1 MHSLNSQVVDALAK
15 RHDFSRDAIAH
26 MVSAVA
32 DGDGQMAMFSHPEF
46 GGPGQWMQGGML
58 MLSGPIDHPLNA
70 RVDALCREIGEM
82 IGEMKDASGDELGGE
97 SGDETAAQ
105 QSAWAAAE
113 ENTTWWPSALGAP
126 NATGEQNGL
135 RYAYFAQ
142 ARRLVVQTG
151 ESVRVYDC
159 LDHRIEGI
167 AQQQGSQSRLT
178 LTSQHGNVDLAGLPV
193 ISTDRHPPN

>member
-1 MHSLNSQVVDALAK
+1 MPPLSYQGLAVVDKLAE

-32 DGDGQMAMFSHPEF
+32 DGGGQMAMFSHPEF

-58 MLSGPIDHPLNA
+58 MLSDPANHVLEA
-70 RVDALCREIGEM
+70 KVDALCHEIGERLANQP
-82 IGEMKDASGDELGGE
+82 GQPNAEKN
-97 SGDETAAQ
+97 TA
-105 QSAWAAAE
+105 
-113 ENTTWWPSALGAP
+113 WWPSELGSP

-142 ARRLVVQTG
+142 ARRLVVQT
-151 ESVRVYDC
+151 EDTIRIYDT
-159 LDHRIEGI
+159 LDHRIGGF

-178 LTSQHGNVDLAGLPV
+178 VTGQHGDIDLASLPV
-193 ISTDRHPPN
+193 ISTDRQPPS

>member
-1 MHSLNSQVVDALAK
+1 MYSLSPQGLAIVDELAE

-32 DGDGQMAMFSHPEF
+32 EGNGQMAMFSHPEF

-58 MLSGPIDHPLNA
+58 MLSDPLNHALNA
-70 RVDALCREIGEM
+70 RVDALCHEIGEM
-82 IGEMKDASGDELGGE
+82 IGEKAGEMVAQQPAWPAAEGNPAWWPAELG
-97 SGDETAAQ
+97 T
-105 QSAWAAAE
+105 
-113 ENTTWWPSALGAP
+113 P

-142 ARRLVVQTG
+142 ARRLVVQTDD
-151 ESVRVYDC
+151 SLRVYDT
-159 LDHRIEGI
+159 LDHRISGF

-178 LTSQHGNVDLAGLPV
+178 VTSQHGDVDLASLPV
-193 ISTDRHPPN
+193 VSTRKQP

>member
-1 MHSLNSQVVDALAK
+1 MHSLGPRGDVIVNELAE

-26 MVSAVA
+26 MVAAVN

-58 MLSGPIDHPLNA
+58 MLSDPLNHVLNA
-70 RVDALCREIGEM
+70 RVDALCHEIGE
-82 IGEMKDASGDELGGE
+82 ILAHQPGQLV
-97 SGDETAAQ
+97 
-105 QSAWAAAE
+105 AE
-113 ENTTWWPSALGAP
+113 ENTTWWPAELGTP

-151 ESVRVYDC
+151 DTLRVYDT
-159 LDHRIEGI
+159 LDHRIGGI
-167 AQQQGSQSRLT
+167 SQQQGPHSRFT
-178 LTSQHGNVDLAGLPV
+178 VTSQHGNVDLASLPV
-193 ISTDRHPPN
+193 VSTGRQPPG

>member
-1 MHSLNSQVVDALAK
+1 MISLSPQALAVVDGLAE
-15 RHDFSRDAIAH
+15 RHHFSRDAIAH

-58 MLSGPIDHPLNA
+58 MLSAPLNHVLNA
-70 RVDALCREIGEM
+70 RVDALCHEIGE
-82 IGEMKDASGDELGGE
+82 ILAHQPGRLVAEANTAWWPAELG
-97 SGDETAAQ
+97 T
-105 QSAWAAAE
+105 
-113 ENTTWWPSALGAP
+113 P

-151 ESVRVYDC
+151 DTLRVYDT
-159 LDHRIEGI
+159 LDHRIGGL
-167 AQQQGSQSRLT
+167 AQQQGSQSRFT
-178 LTSQHGNVDLAGLPV
+178 VTSQHGDVDLASLPV
-193 ISTDRHPPN
+193 ISTDRLSPG